1 MIKKYKKTLIITSIL
16 ILLPILA
23 GLLLWNQLPDTSAT
37 HFGADKHIQE
47 TFFQLTWINFNT
59 DNNQCIFYCL
69 IRHTEDPSKII

>member
-1 MIKKYKKTLIITSIL
+1 MGVALSTKPSLNFQDWTVCLVL
-16 ILLPILA
+16 CFRGNLC
-23 GLLLWNQLPDTSAT
+23 DT
-37 HFGADKHIQE
+37 HFGADKHVQE